1 MSMFS
6 ENLKCLFPD
15 MPFPKMPL
23 FRATVD
29 EDDEWSGTQYANRSI
44 ANKNRR
50 KKVEETIIADRVARN
65 GKTLKVSCQLR
76 AEPKNDIRKSARIRR
91 PKSLDY
97 LDVIKMK
104 PSETL
109 EEAKEDDGQEIK
121 TDIEIKEEPL
131 DAVPPLLPAVFL
143 DSKEI
148 KTEADI
154 KEPLCDPIDGQ
165 ENKTEVEKHLKFLDD
180 HTYCANILSDRL
192 KQGTNTECVLDSRC
206 WKIFGE
212 DLDDSEIS
220 DEDFDELEILDEDS
234 DELDPLD
241 VKIERSS
248 MSHQSSLIH
257 MEYSSESWNGLD
269 IVKNPVSEH
278 LDDNENETEIKESV
292 DTDDEWEGAQSI
304 GQIVER
310 AKKKKELLIGWL
322 GIKMK
327 PTETLKEDD
336 DQEIKSKIEIKYD
349 MIHPLDEFEI

>member
-1 MSMFS
+1 
-6 ENLKCLFPD
+6 

-65 GKTLKVSCQLR
+65 GKTLKVSCQSM
-76 AEPKNDIRKSARIRR
+76 ADHNNVIRKSARIRR

-131 DAVPPLLPAVFL
+131 DAVPPLLPAVFF

-165 ENKTEVEKHLKFLDD
+165 ENKTEVEKHLNFLDD

-206 WKIFGE
+206 WKIFDE

-278 LDDNENETEIKESV
+278 LDDNANET
-292 DTDDEWEGAQSI
+292 
-304 GQIVER
+304 
-310 AKKKKELLIGWL
+310 
-322 GIKMK
+322 
-327 PTETLKEDD
+327 
-336 DQEIKSKIEIKYD
+336 EIKSKIEIKYD